1 MRSWRQRW
9 GGTTCSFASSC
20 SGRLTSTDTATSTS
34 PSSLRATPP
43 CCVAPYPRCSSSRG
57 ACTISRSASAPSS
70 PSWNKQRAFS
80 SLGGE
85 QQSVATPQAARG
97 RARLPR
103 RHFKN
108 LSCLCLWCAFGGAA
122 FHPRVHQTSFPGFGR
137 ISGSSWGRL
146 QRATRCALRQ
156 GLTIQACPPPFG
168 PLRHVGSMRDVHC
181 VRRGA
186 VTAVALGSAS
196 CVVAPLLEELF
207 WRGFFFP
214 SLTRSMSTPLAVRL
228 NPATSSSR

>member
-1 MRSWRQRW
+1 MLGNTGDATAAAPVQALLRDGCVLIQAFGFQQRLFRWRAAERRHPTGRERTGSPTSQTLQEPIVPLPLVCIRR
-9 GGTTCSFASSC
+9 GRFSSE
-20 SGRLTSTDTATSTS
+20 G
-34 PSSLRATPP
+34 SSNLFPGLRKDFWIIMGTPP
-43 CCVAPYPRCSSSRG
+43 KGDALCSS
-57 ACTISRSASAPSS
+57 A
-70 PSWNKQRAFS
+70 RAD
-80 SLGGE
+80 
-85 QQSVATPQAARG
+85 
-97 RARLPR
+97 
-103 RHFKN
+103 H
-108 LSCLCLWCAFGGAA
+108 
-122 FHPRVHQTSFPGFGR
+122 
-137 ISGSSWGRL
+137 SGM
-146 QRATRCALRQ
+146 
-156 GLTIQACPPPFG
+156 PPPFG